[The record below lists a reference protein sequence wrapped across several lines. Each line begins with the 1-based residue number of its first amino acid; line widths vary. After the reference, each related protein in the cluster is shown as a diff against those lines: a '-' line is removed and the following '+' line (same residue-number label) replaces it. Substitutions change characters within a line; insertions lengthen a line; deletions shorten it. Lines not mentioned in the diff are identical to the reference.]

1 MSDFQLS
8 TKSAIKEKQLV
19 YLVTKADANAP
30 DELKMERN
38 ELLSHYKENAGSPL
52 FQAREAYA

>member
-38 ELLSHYKENAGSPL
+38 VLLSH
-52 FQAREAYA
+52 